1 MSLAN
6 RLRVSLA
13 NNHPPTPKLLLKGK
27 KMEKIDVFDFE
38 ICIRCGSEADGEYG
52 LCGWCL

>member
-1 MSLAN
+1 
-6 RLRVSLA
+6 
-13 NNHPPTPKLLLKGK
+13 
-27 KMEKIDVFDFE
+27 METMIETQEEIE